1 MKTENTN
8 STNSA
13 NEAIA
18 AFETETT
25 VTTVK
30 TPTEEG
36 TTEEGT
42 TEEVETNKEEVIA
55 SLRKEISMKSHLGL
69 NTEERESVEKILAD
83 AFPDTTGF
91 AVKKTDG
98 LEFAAKTEKLGRLP
112 RIMLLVTGENP
123 RINDEVGYDIEP
135 LAKDILKNGLN
146 NPIHVVENKPDTTG
160 IANQGT
166 KAPFYIVVDGH
177 RRLTAIDHL
186 LNTGQIDCNH
196 PLILSIPIFKT
207 SINWTQKNWRSKVK
221 EYMLAQSYSTK
232 SLTFVEEA
240 AALGDIAMHSQ
251 RSANEYATALGCKAA
266 RIKQL
271 LELIKLT
278 YNDSD
283 IYRIIR
289 DKGYS
294 LSDVI
299 SKIKGFYETFKV
311 ENLQSP
317 TADDVLLFVSE
328 ATVTKRGRTNE
339 KNLSDEQK
347 AQLEADRIAN
357 AEKDAQDAIQKAET
371 LKNNASDSAKE
382 KLSNSQSD
390 TDNTTS
396 DNNNVPLTMEQKF
409 DKSDVKT
416 RLGMLC
422 NSTSTM
428 LAEKFAANEI
438 TKEQYDNAK
447 YIANIISDV
456 SIMATSNLNP
466 SSTFELEVLNL
477 LGLSVIT
484 ETQPDVI

>member
-18 AFETETT
+18 AFEKETT

-30 TPTEEG
+30 TP
-36 TTEEGT
+36 TEEGT

-357 AEKDAQDAIQKAET
+357 AEKDAKDAIQKAET

-396 DNNNVPLTMEQKF
+396 DNNVPLTMEQKF

-416 RLGMLC
+416 RLGMLG
-422 NSTSTM
+422 NSIPTI
-428 LAEKFAANEI
+428 LAEKLAAKEI
-438 TKEQYDNAK
+438 TQEQYENAD

-456 SIMATSNLNP
+456 AIMVTSNLNP

-477 LGLSVIT
+477 LGLSVTT

>member
-8 STNSA
+8 ITNSA
-13 NEAIA
+13 NEAIT

-25 VTTVK
+25 VTTVT
-30 TPTEEG
+30 TP
-36 TTEEGT
+36 

-98 LEFAAKTEKLGRLP
+98 LDFAAKTEKLGRLA

-123 RINDEVGYDIEP
+123 RINDEIGYDIEP

-146 NPIHVVENKPDTTG
+146 NPIHVIENKSDITG
-160 IANQGT
+160 IPNQGT

-283 IYRIIR
+283 IYRTIR

-299 SKIKGFYETFKV
+299 SKIKGFYETFKA
-311 ENLQSP
+311 ENYQSP
-317 TADDVLLFVSE
+317 TSDDVLLFVSE

-339 KNLSDEQK
+339 KNLSEEEK
-347 AQLEADRIAN
+347 AQLEANRIAN
-357 AEKDAQDAIQKAET
+357 AEKDAQEAIQKAET
-371 LKNNASDSAKE
+371 LKNNASDGAKE
-382 KLSNSQSD
+382 KLSSSQSE

-396 DNNNVPLTMEQKF
+396 DNNVPLTMEQKF
-409 DKSDVKT
+409 NKSDVKT

-428 LAEKFAANEI
+428 SAEKFAANEI

-477 LGLSVIT
+477 LNLSVTT